1 MQSENGPCICVVG
14 NWRAYGFT
22 DAVKLSVQLSHQCN
36 EGAMP
41 HVQWVYSWHGHCYC
55 VCGVV
60 CFRGGVDVGVGVGVG
75 LMFNPAVV
83 Q

>member
-1 MQSENGPCICVVG
+1 
-14 NWRAYGFT
+14 
-22 DAVKLSVQLSHQCN
+22 
-36 EGAMP
+36 MP
-41 HVQWVYSWHGHCYC
+41 HVQWVYSWHGHCCC

-60 CFRGGVDVGVGVGVG
+60 CFRGGVDVDVGVGVGVDVGVG